1 MSYNITVNYEIANNG
16 TSPMALEKFV
26 YALETNPTTIDEGGT
41 ATLNFV
47 ADGIYFLLQGVKAL
61 AIKVTGATAAWT
73 CKTPFT
79 SGELVLSN
87 PTADVVITIKAKVN
101 ILPQEVTKPFLIQK
115 PFSVDTRLVLSK
127 KEMLETLDD
136 TMPNTYFALCKDDG
150 HFYLYN
156 KSNSAN
162 QETGKYRL
170 ITESVEVTIQDLDGG
185 EIVE

>member
-61 AIKVTGATAAWT
+61 AIKVTGATATWT

-87 PTADVVITIKAKVN
+87 PTTDVSITIKAKVN
-101 ILPQEVTKPFLIQK
+101 ILPQEITKPFLIQK
-115 PFSVDTRLVLSK
+115 AFPVDTRLVLSK
-127 KEMLETLDD
+127 KEMREISDSYLPD
-136 TMPNTYFALCKDDG
+136 TYFALCKDEG

-156 KSNSAN
+156 KSN
-162 QETGKYRL
+162 ELDPITGKFRL
-170 ITESVEVTIQDLDGG
+170 ITEAVEVTIQALDGG
-185 EIVE
+185 EIV